1 MPSSPPF
8 CCMVTEPRPSL
19 PRAAPSPPLPD
30 PIRAPKEPSPLTS
43 IAEGSESIKPAR
55 PDLTDSG
62 AAAEAEVFVVLAA
75 NTCKPHKHAKNIAFV
90 FITATHQTNFN
101 LMMLLPRQRC
111 L

>member
-1 MPSSPPF
+1 
-8 CCMVTEPRPSL
+8 
-19 PRAAPSPPLPD
+19 
-30 PIRAPKEPSPLTS
+30 
-43 IAEGSESIKPAR
+43 
-55 PDLTDSG
+55 
-62 AAAEAEVFVVLAA
+62 VFVVLAA